1 MPNPGP
7 APTALDTYQGG
18 PAANEVTPLDTYA
31 DGGDVPS
38 DSDKLASA
46 IGDTARG
53 LANQDSMIAG
63 AQADQ
68 DASPQTSGAPSA
80 TQANTAPVIPPEQQ
94 IPAAPKAS
102 APTPDQQPSML
113 SDFDK
118 NMQLE
123 QQGIQA
129 GANAQSAGYKATAQA
144 IGENQLQQKAQMD
157 RYNVEA
163 DKLTAQNTQLF
174 NGVAQAKVDPNHF
187 WNSKSTGGKI
197 ASVIG
202 VLLGG
207 IGGGVNGTH
216 QNQALQTMQRYQEQD
231 IEAQKNDQSNKMNL
245 YKMGLE
251 RYNDQRAASQFAML
265 QSNALLQGTLQK
277 IAAQT
282 GQPQAQATAQQMIGQ
297 LGIQNASIRS
307 ELALR
312 QAAMGAMNGPQT
324 QAGVDPQKLRLLTM
338 AGVIP
343 KDEAPMAQK
352 EYGDYQQLSNV
363 LDHTD
368 QVYKTLN
375 NTANYRERISQSIPF
390 GSHIPTVTDA
400 SKQYQAV
407 ANDFLGNITKDTE
420 GRVTPTDVEL
430 MRPSLPQPG
439 DSPQVAA
446 TKINNIKDQIREKY
460 KFPTLLS
467 YNLLHQGDPV
477 ATSSATRAKKFKE
490 APPK

>member
-1 MPNPGP
+1 
-7 APTALDTYQGG
+7 
-18 PAANEVTPLDTYA
+18 
-31 DGGDVPS
+31 
-38 DSDKLASA
+38 
-46 IGDTARG
+46 
-53 LANQDSMIAG
+53 
-63 AQADQ
+63 
-68 DASPQTSGAPSA
+68 
-80 TQANTAPVIPPEQQ
+80 
-94 IPAAPKAS
+94 
-102 APTPDQQPSML
+102 
-113 SDFDK
+113 
-118 NMQLE
+118 
-123 QQGIQA
+123 
-129 GANAQSAGYKATAQA
+129 
-144 IGENQLQQKAQMD
+144 
-157 RYNVEA
+157 
-163 DKLTAQNTQLF
+163 
-174 NGVAQAKVDPNHF
+174 
-187 WNSKSTGGKI
+187 
-197 ASVIG
+197 
-202 VLLGG
+202 
-207 IGGGVNGTH
+207 
-216 QNQALQTMQRYQEQD
+216 
-231 IEAQKNDQSNKMNL
+231 
-245 YKMGLE
+245 
-251 RYNDQRAASQFAML
+251 ML

-282 GQPQAQATAQQMIGQ
+282 GAPQATATAQQMIGQ
-297 LGIQNASIRS
+297 IGIQNANLRS
-307 ELALR
+307 ELSLR

-338 AGVIP
+338 AGIIP

-460 KFPTLLS
+460 KFPTLQS

-477 ATSSATRAKKFKE
+477 ATSAATRAKKFTE
-490 APPK
+490 RPPR